1 MTSPQNATADL
12 PPEIQ
17 LALRLESIFMPHARK
32 QRDEHHAREAHEGG
46 ARFVHYTSAE
56 AALSIIK
63 SKRLWM
69 RNTTCMADF
78 REVQHGYDIL
88 WRLFHDEQKREAFKA
103 ALDVCAPGAADEAIK
118 IFDQWWQTIRFST
131 FIASLSEHLD
141 NEDFHGRLSMWRAFG
156 NSGAPRV
163 AAVIRIPK
171 FSGGAIALNLIFSP
185 VAYFTEAQTH
195 DEIKRVICN
204 ITANVDF
211 LKTIDRQTIVANV
224 FTMLLAG
231 VTCLKHEGFA
241 EEREWRAIYS
251 PLRSPSPFVE
261 SSTKVVSGVPQII
274 HKIPMDATVSPVLAE
289 LDLAKMFDRLIIG
302 PSQYSWPMCEAF
314 TQALKAAGVA
324 DAEKRVFISDIPI
337 RT

>member
-1 MTSPQNATADL
+1 MTLQQDPTSNL

-17 LALRLESIFMPHARK
+17 LALRLEGIFMPYARK

-46 ARFVHYTSAE
+46 ARFVHYTTAE

-88 WRLFHDEQKREAFKA
+88 WQFFHDEQKRETFKA
-103 ALDVCAPGAADEAIK
+103 ALDACAPGAADESIK
-118 IFDQWWQTIRFST
+118 LFDQWWQTIRFNT
-131 FIASLSEHLD
+131 FIASLSEHL
-141 NEDFHGRLSMWRAFG
+141 NSEDTHGRLSMWRAFG

-171 FSGGAIALNLIFSP
+171 FSGGATALNLIFSP
-185 VAYFTEAQTH
+185 VAYLTQVQTH
-195 DEIKRVICN
+195 DEIKRVIDN
-204 ITANVDF
+204 IAANVSF
-211 LKTIDRQTIVANV
+211 LKSLDRQIIVANV

-251 PLRSPSPFVE
+251 PLRLPSPMVE
-261 SSTKVVSGVPQII
+261 SSTEVVSGVPQNV
-274 HKIPMDATVSPVLAE
+274 HRLPLDAAVSPILAE
-289 LDLAKMFDRLIIG
+289 LDLSKMFDRLIIG
-302 PSQYSWPMCEAF
+302 PSQYSWPMFEAF
-314 TQALKAAGVA
+314 TQALKAIGVA
-324 DAEKRVFISDIPI
+324 DAEKRVFISGIPI

>member
-1 MTSPQNATADL
+1 MTSPQDPTADL

-32 QRDEHHAREAHEGG
+32 QRDDHHAREAHEGG
-46 ARFVHYTSAE
+46 ARFVHYTTAE

-63 SKRLWM
+63 SKRLWV
-69 RNTTCMADF
+69 RNTTCMNDF

-88 WRLFHDEQKREAFKA
+88 LQYFSNKEKREAFKA
-103 ALDVCAPGAADEAIK
+103 AINVCAPGAADEALNL
-118 IFDQWWQTIRFST
+118 FDKWWRTIRFDT
-131 FIASLSEHLD
+131 YVASLSEHL
-141 NEDFHGRLSMWRAFG
+141 NSEDTHGRLSMWRALG
-156 NSGAPRV
+156 TSGTPRV

-171 FSGGAIALNLIFSP
+171 FSDGGIALNLIFSP
-185 VAYFTEAQTH
+185 VAYFNEAETH
-195 DEIKRVICN
+195 NVIKSVIGN

-211 LKTIDRQTIVANV
+211 LKSLDRQIIVANV

-251 PLRSPSPFVE
+251 PLRSPSTLVE
-261 SSTKVVSGVPQII
+261 SSTTVVNGVPQIV
-274 HKIPMDATVSPVLAE
+274 HKIPLDATVSPVLAE
-289 LDLAKMFDRLIIG
+289 LDLFKMFDRLIIG
-302 PSQYSWPMCEAF
+302 PSQYSWPMYEAF
-314 TQALKAAGVA
+314 TQALKETGVA
-324 DAEKRVFISDIPI
+324 DAEKRVLISGIPI

>member
-1 MTSPQNATADL
+1 VRHFY
-12 PPEIQ
+12 
-17 LALRLESIFMPHARK
+17 LRRLIEQSM
-32 QRDEHHAREAHEGG
+32 GG
-46 ARFVHYTSAE
+46 R
-56 AALSIIK
+56 
-63 SKRLWM
+63 
-69 RNTTCMADF
+69 
-78 REVQHGYDIL
+78 
-88 WRLFHDEQKREAFKA
+88 
-103 ALDVCAPGAADEAIK
+103 
-118 IFDQWWQTIRFST
+118 
-131 FIASLSEHLD
+131 
-141 NEDFHGRLSMWRAFG
+141 GRLQ
-156 NSGAPRV
+156 
-163 AAVIRIPK
+163 
-171 FSGGAIALNLIFSP
+171 GGRC
-185 VAYFTEAQTH
+185 VTEAQTH
-195 DEIKRVICN
+195 DEIKRVIGN

-261 SSTKVVSGVPQII
+261 SSTIVVSGVPQII

-289 LDLAKMFDRLIIG
+289 LDLAKMFDRLIID